1 VPQAYTEDQL
11 VEQLLLR
18 REVTRLALS
27 GHSRHCN
34 NLSDIGQERTLSRR
48 ADSMF

>member
-18 REVTRLALS
+18 REMTRLAHF
-27 GHSRHCN
+27 GDGAM
-34 NLSDIGQERTLSRR
+34 SD
-48 ADSMF
+48 